1 MPPVASPLATPPAPP
16 PAERG
21 EQPPPARC
29 HFLPAGGHH
38 VRDHRRSSAQTRCRA
53 SAASNSWLNT
63 VGLGALASPFCLVG
77 IVFHLL
83 GLAAWLWT
91 LRIVPLTIAYCC
103 TALQQAT
110 IAMGARLWLG
120 EGITPL
126 RWIGIALVC
135 MGVLLLVPNIAASEQ
150 HDAKGEHAT

>member
-1 MPPVASPLATPPAPP
+1 VTIADLLLK
-16 PAERG
+16 RG
-21 EQPPPARC
+21 A
-29 HFLPAGGHH
+29 
-38 VRDHRRSSAQTRCRA
+38 VA

-63 VGLGALASPFCLVG
+63 VGLGALASPYCLVG

-110 IAMGARLWLG
+110 IALGAWLWLG

-126 RWIGIALVC
+126 RWIGITLVC
-135 MGVLLLVPNIAASEQ
+135 AGVLLLVPNIAASEQ

>member
-1 MPPVASPLATPPAPP
+1 MSAVASPLAAPAPSP
-16 PAERG
+16 RRAAVLFCLLAVITCVTIADLLLKRG
-21 EQPPPARC
+21 A
-29 HFLPAGGHH
+29 
-38 VRDHRRSSAQTRCRA
+38 V
-53 SAASNSWLNT
+53 AATSPTWLNA
-63 VGLGALASPFCLVG
+63 VGLGALASPYCLVG

-110 IAMGARLWLG
+110 IALGAWLWLG
-120 EGITPL
+120 EGITPM

-135 MGVLLLVPNIAASEQ
+135 VGVLLLVPNIAASEQ
-150 HDAKGEHAT
+150 HDANGERAA